1 MNTQLSIAPG
11 MSRRAFLSG
20 LGALGLGLALGACS
34 NGSDGTGAPAGEP
47 ASDASGSAATAS
59 DASGSTAAPAAGKVL
74 VAYFSAQGHTER
86 VAQELASVL
95 GADSFEIVP
104 AEPYTDD
111 DLDFNEES
119 SRVVQEYENEDQRDT
134 PLAQDAPD
142 DFASYDTVLV
152 GYPIWWGDSAWAM
165 RRFVTDND
173 LTGKTV
179 IPFCTS
185 LSSGLGQS
193 GENLAAL
200 AGTGDWLGGQRFSE
214 NADLADVDDWAA
226 GLGL

>member
-1 MNTQLSIAPG
+1 MNTRLNVTSD
-11 MSRRAFLSG
+11 MSRRTFLSG
-20 LGALGLGLALGACS
+20 LGALGLGIALAACS
-34 NGSDGTGAPAGEP
+34 NGSAGSSAPAGGP
-47 ASDASGSAATAS
+47 SS
-59 DASGSTAAPAAGKVL
+59 DASGSTPTAFGPAAAAGKVL

-95 GADSFEIVP
+95 GADTFEIVP

-119 SRVVQEYENEDQRDT
+119 SRVVQEYENEGQRDT
-134 PLAQDAPD
+134 PLAQSAPD
-142 DFASYDTVLV
+142 GFADYDAVLV

-173 LTGKTV
+173 LSGKTV

-193 GENLAAL
+193 GENLATL
-200 AGTGDWLGGQRFSE
+200 AGTGDWREGQRFSQDTE
-214 NADLADVDDWAA
+214 LSDVDDWAA

>member
-1 MNTQLSIAPG
+1 MNTQLNVTSD
-11 MSRRAFLSG
+11 MSRRTFLSG
-20 LGALGLGLALGACS
+20 LGALGLGIALAACS
-34 NGSDGTGAPAGEP
+34 NGSAGAGASAGGP
-47 ASDASGSAATAS
+47 SSDASGSAPT
-59 DASGSTAAPAAGKVL
+59 ASGSSGPATAAARKVL

-95 GADSFEIVP
+95 GADTFEIGP

-134 PLAQDAPD
+134 PLAQSAPD
-142 DFASYDTVLV
+142 DFADYDAVLV

-173 LTGKTV
+173 LSGKTV

-200 AGTGDWLGGQRFSE
+200 AGTGDWREGQRFSQSAE
-214 NADLADVDDWAA
+214 LSDVDDWAA